1 MQEHLRASGTME
13 RWATKRLSR
22 RWEAFLGWCMR
33 KMSWLPVL
41 FVLLSMPVAAA
52 LMGFARPAP
61 AIVAPASDLHR
72 AKLAF
77 SYLTPEQVADLWKRA
92 DRYAEAEAFLKKC
105 GQPSHIERRMWQA
118 AGPCIEEEALR
129 KVATYFRAK
138 VLQFG
143 QQKQFVCT
151 TAEAKK
157 VLELRPCQ
165 DQLGRRGSARY
176 VRGLHHL
183 LTGTIC

>member
-1 MQEHLRASGTME
+1 
-13 RWATKRLSR
+13 
-22 RWEAFLGWCMR
+22 MR
-33 KMSWLPVL
+33 KNSWLPVL
-41 FVLLSMPVAAA
+41 LLVLLVPAAAA
-52 LMGFARPAP
+52 LMGFATPASRIAAP
-61 AIVAPASDLHR
+61 ANDLHR

-92 DRYAEAEAFLKKC
+92 DRYAEAEAFLRKC

-143 QQKQFVCT
+143 QQKQFICNSP
-151 TAEAKK
+151 EAKK
-157 VLELRPCQ
+157 VI
-165 DQLGRRGSARY
+165 GSVRAKIDSDVEE
-176 VRGLHHL
+176 VRGMCAACI
-183 LTGTIC
+183 IC

>member
-1 MQEHLRASGTME
+1 
-13 RWATKRLSR
+13 
-22 RWEAFLGWCMR
+22 MR
-33 KMSWLPVL
+33 KTFWLPVL
-41 FVLLSMPVAAA
+41 FVHLSVPAAAA

-61 AIVAPASDLHR
+61 AIVAPANDLHR

-77 SYLTPEQVADLWKRA
+77 SYMTPEQVADLWKRA

-105 GQPSHIERRMWQA
+105 GQPSNIERRMWQA
-118 AGPCIEEEALR
+118 VGPCIEEEALR

-151 TAEAKK
+151 SAEAKK
-157 VLELRPCQ
+157 VL
-165 DQLGRRGSARY
+165 GSVRAKIDSDVEE
-176 VRGLHHL
+176 VRGMCAACL
-183 LTGTIC
+183 IC

>member
-1 MQEHLRASGTME
+1 
-13 RWATKRLSR
+13 
-22 RWEAFLGWCMR
+22 MR
-33 KMSWLPVL
+33 KTFWLPILLAVL
-41 FVLLSMPVAAA
+41 AVPATAA

-61 AIVAPASDLHR
+61 AIMVPASDLHR

-105 GQPSHIERRMWQA
+105 GQPSNIERRMWQA

-151 TAEAKK
+151 SAEAKK
-157 VLELRPCQ
+157 VLSSVRAKIDSDVEE
-165 DQLGRRGSARY
+165 
-176 VRGLHHL
+176 VRGMCAACI
-183 LTGTIC
+183 IC